1 MSTAQNP
8 ADVGTRETSSNNSYF
23 VDLWLNGP
31 EFLLFNSVNVNSKS
45 VPIVCRTSVQPNGL
59 TDCSQ
64 YGRDKL
70 IDSAGSLYILKKRL
84 ACLVAFTQFVV
95 DKVKGIK
102 FIKPDLNVTYLD
114 LAFIKAVKYVQS
126 QSFGA
131 AMHVLSVGSPD
142 DFEAFIKSRLKTAT
156 NKDDKRRVNE
166 LKALR
171 NLRRLKT
178 ATNNDDKRRVNELKA
193 LRNLR
198 SCIGPN
204 KLFRIDGRLENADLP
219 VDTKHP
225 LILPGRHHLTR
236 LIVLYK
242 HTKSGHAGPSYTL
255 MNTRQRYWI
264 IHGIWQRKALLS

>member
-1 MSTAQNP
+1 MA
-8 ADVGTRETSSNNSYF
+8 Y
-23 VDLWLNGP
+23 
-31 EFLLFNSVNVNSKS
+31 
-45 VPIVCRTSVQPNGL
+45 
-59 TDCSQ
+59 
-64 YGRDKL
+64 
-70 IDSAGSLYILKKRL
+70 
-84 ACLVAFTQFVV
+84 LVAFTQFVV
-95 DKVKGIK
+95 DKAKSIK
-102 FIKPDLNVTYLD
+102 FIKPDLSVTYLD

-156 NKDDKRRVNE
+156 NNDDKRRLNE

-171 NLRRLKT
+171 NLRPC
-178 ATNNDDKRRVNELKA
+178 V
-193 LRNLR
+193 
-198 SCIGPN
+198 GPD

-236 LIVLYK
+236 LIVLYE

-255 MNTRQRYWI
+255 MNTRQRYWL
-264 IHGIWQRKALLS
+264 IHGIGSVKHYLAECGKCSILKANPFNSLWPTYLSVV

>member
-8 ADVGTRETSSNNSYF
+8 ADVGTRETSCNNFYF
-23 VDLWLNGP
+23 ADLWLNGP
-31 EFLLFNSVNVNSKS
+31 DFLLLNSVNVNSES

-59 TDCSQ
+59 ADCSQ
-64 YGRDKL
+64 YDLDKL
-70 IDSAGSLYILKKRL
+70 IDSASSLYILKKRL
-84 ACLVAFTQFVV
+84 AYLVAFTQFVV
-95 DKVKGIK
+95 GKAKGIK

-114 LAFIKAVKYVQS
+114 FAFIKAVKYVQS

-142 DFEAFIKSRLKTAT
+142 DFEAFIKSRLKA
-156 NKDDKRRVNE
+156 
-166 LKALR
+166 
-171 NLRRLKT
+171 

-193 LRNLR
+193 LRNIR
-198 SCIGPN
+198 PCVGPD

-236 LIVLYK
+236 LIILYE

-264 IHGIWQRKALLS
+264 IHGIGSVKH